1 MSMRL
6 STAPA
11 AERMRLHRRRRRL
24 GVRPLTVEIRPEGV
38 EALVKKGYL
47 KPHERDDWNEVQFA
61 VRSFL
66 SDQLMAPEQQ

>member
-24 GVRPLTVEIRPEGV
+24 GLRPLTVEIRPAEI
-38 EALVKKGYL
+38 EALEKQGYI
-47 KPHERDDWNEVQFA
+47 KPHERDDSNAISFA
-61 VRSFL
+61 VGAFL
-66 SDQLMAPEQQ
+66 SDQLMAPER

>member
-24 GVRPLTVEIRPEGV
+24 GVRPLTVEIRPQGV
-38 EALVKKGYL
+38 EALVEKGYL
-47 KPHERDDWNEVQFA
+47 KPHERHDWNEVQFA

-66 SDQLMAPEQQ
+66 SDQLNAP